1 MLYFEF
7 FKMEGYICCPKSTL
21 FLGVFFFNRER
32 MKMIN
37 VNSQLVEYNLK
48 YLLRQG
54 KRWDMKKKPLT
65 QELD

>member
-1 MLYFEF
+1 
-7 FKMEGYICCPKSTL
+7 
-21 FLGVFFFNRER
+21 

>member
-21 FLGVFFFNRER
+21 FLGVFFNSER

-65 QELD
+65 QEFD